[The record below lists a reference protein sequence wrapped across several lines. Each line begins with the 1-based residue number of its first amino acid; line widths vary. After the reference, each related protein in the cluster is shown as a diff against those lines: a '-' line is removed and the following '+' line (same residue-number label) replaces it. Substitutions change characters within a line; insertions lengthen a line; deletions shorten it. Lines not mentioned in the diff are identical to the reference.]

1 VMARAW
7 LRPALAAA
15 VAVAL
20 AIAGGIWGRS
30 LAVPREAAEPLT
42 VQAAI
47 AQPLQARELASQ
59 VEFESTGSREVPVGV
74 SADTIRADVAA
85 FLTVVGAA
93 LDPQAAAADLASRYG
108 LIAGADACGIGA
120 VDGCPIGTPA
130 TVASG
135 LPAVRIR
142 SALIAPTAEQCDATG
157 VPVLALVTTQPVT
170 VTVDY
175 WAATASTARVVDETD
190 AAERAEWDRQ
200 LPAAEASGFPGPLA
214 PVLNCVSLPPLAES
228 GIHTAHVQVLAADG
242 TRDSRRL
249 VFDPSGAAVRPP
261 AVVFAPTPDLIA
273 VTVPHRPGET
283 VVVSSDVLN
292 ADDDPACDPVLAGYD
307 LFVHE
312 LLSVTSTMS
321 ADDLAAANYDP
332 AFGERTTIALDV
344 NEGIT
349 ISLCVDVRPVGFGAV
364 QYHAETIVE
373 TADRLLP
380 SVSVDS
386 VAGVLLPDWS
396 VRGYLPGGQRCG
408 AFRVPGIALY
418 SRIAEEYRP
427 SRMLCDTTDVLG
439 SAASTV
445 SAGRGILPMSFG
457 DRSAF
462 TVELAYGQAPATRT
476 SLDLGRPAACTGT
489 CVTPPDSY
497 YPVQGSRGLA
507 VVRVVWSQGNRNGAT
522 ATTVAP
528 LVDTVGPRQPGAL
541 LDVGTAFLRQTAFSA
556 DARSAQVLLRFRAD
570 EGADYVARLVASDGA
585 VPCTRAGAVL
595 EQSGTLPGE
604 IQNDWTGV
612 AAVTFDGLCAGA
624 AYQAVIELT
633 DAMGRV
639 TTWGP
644 PGSPMPWGSASRVLI
659 RPMAVPLLI
668 TYRLNSDAYFTGETG
683 QAAFL
688 TLRSGEQTLV
698 GPHAGGC
705 FGGEPILFGEQALPA
720 LRLGE
725 RIRLSGSV
733 QTAPASLTFEEGC
746 DVDWPSSKIALTF
759 EVEFTLDELFAS
771 PDGIAIRVDQ
781 PLDADPS
788 VRAAASAIMRIE
800 LAP

>member
-1 VMARAW
+1 MARTW
-7 LRPALAAA
+7 LRPAVAASLAVVLAAA
-15 VAVAL
+15 GGVA
-20 AIAGGIWGRS
+20 GRS

-47 AQPLQARELASQ
+47 SQPLQTREVASQ
-59 VEFESTGSREVPVGV
+59 VEFHSSGSREVPIGV
-74 SADTIRADVAA
+74 TADTIRADVAA
-85 FLTVVGAA
+85 FLTLVGAA
-93 LDPQAAAADLASRYG
+93 LDPQAAADDIAPRYG
-108 LIAGADACGIGA
+108 LNGGVDACGIGA
-120 VDGCPIGTPA
+120 VDGCPVGTPA
-130 TVASG
+130 TVGSG
-135 LPAVRIR
+135 IPAVRIR
-142 SALIAPTAEQCDATG
+142 SALVAPTGDRCEPTG
-157 VPVLALVTTQPVT
+157 EPVLAVVTTQPVT

-190 AAERAEWDRQ
+190 AFERAQWDRE
-200 LPAAEASGFPGPLA
+200 LPAAAASGFQGPPA
-214 PVLNCVSLPPLAES
+214 TVRNCVPIPPLAES
-228 GIHTAHVQVLAADG
+228 GIHTAHVQVVAADG
-242 TRDSRRL
+242 SRDSRRV

-261 AVVFAPTPDLIA
+261 AVVFALTPDLIA

-292 ADDDPACDPVLAGYD
+292 ADDDPACDPVVAGYD
-307 LFVHE
+307 LFVRE
-312 LLSVTSTMS
+312 LLSVTSTINP
-321 ADDLAAANYDP
+321 DDLASANYDP

-349 ISLCVDVRPVGFGAV
+349 ISLCIDVRPVGFGAV

-386 VAGVLLPDWS
+386 VAGLLLPDWS

-408 AFRVPGIALY
+408 AFRVPGAALY
-418 SRIAEEYRP
+418 SRVAEEFRP
-427 SRMLCDTTDVLG
+427 SRILCDTTDVLG
-439 SAASTV
+439 SGASAV
-445 SAGRGILPMSFG
+445 SPGRGILPLSFG

-476 SLDLGRPAACTGT
+476 SLDLGRPAQCTGT
-489 CVTPPDSY
+489 CATPPDSY
-497 YPVQGSRGLA
+497 YVVQGSRGQA
-507 VVRVVWSQGNRNGAT
+507 VVRVVWSQGSRNGAA
-522 ATTVAP
+522 ATMVAP

-541 LDVGTAFLRQTAFSA
+541 LDVGTALLRQTAFSL
-556 DARSAQVLLRFRAD
+556 DTRSAQVLLRFRAD
-570 EGADYVARLVASDGA
+570 EGAHYVARLDAVDGG
-585 VPCTRAGAVL
+585 VPCTRADAVL
-595 EQSGTLPGE
+595 EHSGALPGE
-604 IQNDWTGV
+604 IETDWTGV
-612 AAVTFDGLCAGA
+612 AVVTFEGLCAGT

-633 DAMGRV
+633 DATGRV

-644 PGSPMPWGSASRVLI
+644 PGSPMPWGSASRVVI

-668 TYRLNSDAYFTGETG
+668 TYRLNSDAYFSGESG

-688 TLRSGEQTLV
+688 TVRTGEQTLV

-705 FGGEPILFGEQALPA
+705 FGGVPILFGQQALPA
-720 LRLGE
+720 MRLGE

-746 DVDWPSSKIALTF
+746 EVDWPSSRLALTF

-771 PDGIAIRVDQ
+771 PDGVVVRVDQ
-781 PLDADPS
+781 ALDADPS

-800 LAP
+800 PVP